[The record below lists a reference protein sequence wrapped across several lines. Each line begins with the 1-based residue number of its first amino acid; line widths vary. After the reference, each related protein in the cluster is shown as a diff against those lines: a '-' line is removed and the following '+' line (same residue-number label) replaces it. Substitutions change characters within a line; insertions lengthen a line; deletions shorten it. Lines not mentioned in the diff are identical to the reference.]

1 METNGIRFG
10 PAGNCE
16 AFHAAGYK
24 ATEQV
29 FAFLATWGLHA
40 YEYQCGRGVRLSERS
55 AAAIR
60 QQAEQYGVRVSL
72 HAPYFISL
80 ASAEEEKRENSIR
93 YILDSA
99 RAVTAL
105 GGDRIVVHPGGL
117 GGCSRPE
124 ATALAAETLK
134 KAQQA
139 LDEAGLGEVHI
150 CPEVM
155 GKLNQLGD
163 LEEVLTFCGV
173 DERFL
178 PCVDFGH
185 LNSRTGGSLDS
196 REAYAAVLDRIGA
209 ALGEERLRRFHIHF
223 SKIEYTTGGEKRH
236 LTFADDRFGP
246 EPAPLMELLAERGLA
261 PTVICES
268 AGTQTADAAAMQ
280 TLFTRFSEE
289 NGVSQKKNL
298 EKT

>member
-1 METNGIRFG
+1 MENKPICFG
-10 PAGNCE
+10 PAGNCD

-24 ATEQV
+24 STRQV
-29 FAFLATWGLHA
+29 FAFLSRWGLGA
-40 YEYQCGRGVRLSERS
+40 YEYQCGRGVRLSEE
-55 AAAIR
+55 AAADIR
-60 QQAEQYGVRVSL
+60 KEAAQYGVRVSL

-117 GGCSRPE
+117 GGRSRGE
-124 ATALAAETLK
+124 ATALACETLQR
-134 KAQQA
+134 AQQA
-139 LDEAGLGEVHI
+139 LDEAGLTGVHI

-196 REAYAAVLDRIGA
+196 REAYAAVLERIGD
-209 ALGEERLRRFHIHF
+209 ALGEERLRQFHIHF
-223 SKIEYTTGGEKRH
+223 SKIEYTAGGEKRH
-236 LTFADDRFGP
+236 LTFADTQFGP
-246 EPAPLMELLAERGLA
+246 EPEPLMELLASRGLT

-268 AGTQTADAAAMQ
+268 SGTQTADAAAMQ
-280 TLFTRFSEE
+280 AIFARFFEKSDSSAE
-289 NGVSQKKNL
+289 KK
-298 EKT
+298 